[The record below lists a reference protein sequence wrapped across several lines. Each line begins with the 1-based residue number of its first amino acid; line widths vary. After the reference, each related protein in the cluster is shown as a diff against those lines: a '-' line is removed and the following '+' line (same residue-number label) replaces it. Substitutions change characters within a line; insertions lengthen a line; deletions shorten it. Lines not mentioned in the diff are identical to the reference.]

1 MLLFNFKILLLC
13 QNIKKLT
20 MADEKEVE
28 KLKKQISALQK
39 DNDTQITT
47 QQELKAKIKEL
58 TELPPKVISGHVSGK
73 VKYIRQERV
82 KVKDKII
89 LKDY

>member
-1 MLLFNFKILLLC
+1 
-13 QNIKKLT
+13 

-39 DNDTQITT
+39 DNDTQTIT

-58 TELPPKVISGHVSGK
+58 SELPPKIISGHVSGNI
-73 VKYIRQERV
+73 KYIRQLRV
-82 KVKDKII
+82 K
-89 LKDY
+89 

>member
-1 MLLFNFKILLLC
+1 
-13 QNIKKLT
+13 

-39 DNDTQITT
+39 DNDTQTTT

-58 TELPPKVISGHVSGK
+58 SELPPKIISGHVSGNI
-73 VKYIRQERV
+73 KYVRQQRV
-82 KVKDKII
+82 VTK
-89 LKDY
+89 